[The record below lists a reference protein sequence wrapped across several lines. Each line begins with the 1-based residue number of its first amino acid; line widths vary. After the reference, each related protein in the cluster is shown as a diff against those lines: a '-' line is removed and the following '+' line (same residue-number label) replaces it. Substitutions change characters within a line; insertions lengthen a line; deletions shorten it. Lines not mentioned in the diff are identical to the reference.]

1 LADARRGGRPV
12 PVPAD
17 EAGDD
22 DDEKTTMLVRKIS
35 DGSVIDHIAA
45 GKALSV
51 LGLLGKPQENG
62 FTIALVMNVTSSKMG
77 KKDIVKVEGL
87 EITQEQVQKLA
98 LIAPKASVNI
108 VRSYRVVD
116 KKNAVL
122 PRTVHDVLRCTAP
135 TCVSV
140 REKESAPSIF
150 FISSR
155 SPLRYR
161 CKYCGRELDDKEISS
176 QLG

>member
-1 LADARRGGRPV
+1 MMGVSTVAPRSGPTS
-12 PVPAD
+12 
-17 EAGDD
+17 GDD
-22 DDEKTTMLVRKIS
+22 HTTMLVRKIP

-45 GKALSV
+45 GKALSI
-51 LGLLGKPQENG
+51 LRLLGDPQENG
-62 FTIALVMNVTSSKMG
+62 FTIALVMNVSSSKMG
-77 KKDIVKVEGL
+77 RKDIVKVEGM
-87 EITQEQVQKLA
+87 EVSPEQVQRLA

-108 VRSYRVVD
+108 VRSYKVVA
-116 KKNAVL
+116 KRNAVP
-122 PRTVHDVLRCTAP
+122 PRTLRGILSCTAP

-140 REKESAPSIF
+140 REKDSAPSIF

-161 CKYCGRELDDKEISS
+161 CKYCARELAEKEIST

>member
-1 LADARRGGRPV
+1 MGVSTLARKGGQSQN
-12 PVPAD
+12 
-17 EAGDD
+17 DD
-22 DDEKTTMLVRKIS
+22 HTTMLVRKIP

-51 LGLLGKPQENG
+51 LRLLGNPQENG
-62 FTIALVMNVTSSKMG
+62 FTIAMVMNVSSSKMG
-77 KKDIVKVEGL
+77 RKDIVKVEGM
-87 EITQEQVQKLA
+87 EVSQEQVQRLA

-108 VRSYRVVD
+108 VRSYRVVA
-116 KKNAVL
+116 KRNAVP
-122 PRTVHDVLRCTAP
+122 PRTLRGILSCTAP

-150 FISSR
+150 FISGR

-161 CKYCGRELDDKEISS
+161 CKYCGRELAEKEISS

>member
-1 LADARRGGRPV
+1 LADARRGQRAAA
-12 PVPAD
+12 PAD
-17 EAGDD
+17 EADE
-22 DDEKTTMLVRKIS
+22 DDEKTTMLVRKIP

-87 EITQEQVQKLA
+87 EISQEQVQRLA
-98 LIAPKASVNI
+98 LIAPHASVNI
-108 VRSYRVVD
+108 VRSYHVVH
-116 KKNAVL
+116 KRNAAL
-122 PRTVHDVLRCTAP
+122 PRTVRDVLRCTAP

>member
-1 LADARRGGRPV
+1 LTGTAAAARRDAQQPN
-12 PVPAD
+12 
-17 EAGDD
+17 DD
-22 DDEKTTMLVRKIS
+22 KTTMLVRKIP

-51 LGLLGKPQENG
+51 LRLLGNPQENG
-62 FTIALVMNVTSSKMG
+62 FTIAMVMNVSSSKMG
-77 KKDIVKVEGL
+77 KKDIVKVEGM
-87 EITQEQVQKLA
+87 EISQEQVQKLA
-98 LIAPKASVNI
+98 LIAPRASVNI
-108 VRSYRVVD
+108 VRSYRVLA
-116 KKNAVL
+116 KRNAVP
-122 PRTVHDVLRCTAP
+122 PRTLRGILSCTAT

-140 REKESAPSIF
+140 REKDSAPSIF
-150 FISSR
+150 FISGR

>member
-1 LADARRGGRPV
+1 MGVAAVARKGAAP
-12 PVPAD
+12 PAS
-17 EAGDD
+17 ENQ
-22 DDEKTTMLVRKIS
+22 TTMLVRKIP

-51 LGLLGKPQENG
+51 LRLLGDPQENG
-62 FTIALVMNVTSSKMG
+62 FTIAMVMNVSSSKMG
-77 KKDIVKVEGL
+77 KKDIVKVEGV
-87 EITQEQVQKLA
+87 EITPEQVQRLA

-108 VRSYRVVD
+108 VRSYRVVA
-116 KKNAVL
+116 KANAVP
-122 PRTVHDVLRCTAP
+122 PRTLRGVLSCTAP

-150 FISSR
+150 FLSSR
-155 SPLRYR
+155 TPLRYR
-161 CKYCGRELDDKEISS
+161 CKYCGRELSEKEISD